1 MGKYVVDCES
11 DGLLDSITKIHCL
24 SHYNLETKE
33 LKSIISY
40 QEMVDFL
47 SQEDL
52 TIVWHNGIG
61 YDKNAL
67 EIILKTKINARMIDT
82 LALSWL
88 LYPEKNLHGLE
99 AWGEHY
105 GIPKPPVADWSNA
118 EISVYIHRCEEDV
131 KINVKLWKDME
142 WYLNE
147 LYDADQQAIDKY
159 IDYVSDKMQYISD
172 QQFLG
177 LKLDNELCVS
187 SLTTLEGLKETK
199 IDTLKVGMPKVELI
213 STKFPPK
220 KMKKENGEL
229 SAIGVKWMNFLKERN
244 LPEDYNQEV
253 DFVNGYEEPN
263 PNSHDQI
270 KKWLFGLGWVPENI
284 KHFRDKKKNE
294 VRKIPQIKSKD
305 EEGEI
310 CSSIK
315 KLFLIAPALEALDD
329 LFVISH
335 RISIFKGFLRDV
347 KNGLLY
353 QGCSGL
359 TNTMRIQQSV
369 LVNLPSVSKPYAE
382 NIRKSLITR
391 SNNHILVNA
400 DLSGVEDATKRH
412 FIYKYD
418 PEYVEEMNTPDY
430 DPHLTMAVLAGF
442 LTKEEVDF
450 FKKYENDKKKA
461 EALNIKFNS
470 PEEDKIEHKRI
481 KEVRQKA
488 KTANFALTYKCG
500 IATLARQTGLK
511 EKDAKKL
518 ADAYWSKNRAILDVE
533 NSLRYKEIG
542 QKMWILN
549 PISGFW
555 LSLRNSKDKFSTL
568 NQNLATY
575 VFDLWIKNM
584 RTLGL
589 KIPYYYHD
597 EILTEVYKIDLKE
610 TEEIIN
616 KAMTMVN
623 EELKLNVTV
632 GCSINSGLNYAETH

>member
-1 MGKYVVDCES
+1 MKIYCVDCES
-11 DGLLDSITKIHCL
+11 DGLLDTITKIHCI

-52 TIVWHNGIG
+52 TIAWHNGIC

-67 EIILKTKINARMIDT
+67 EMILGIKIKARMIDT

-88 LYPEKNLHGLE
+88 LYPERNLHGLE
-99 AWGEHY
+99 SWGEHY

-118 EISVYIHRCEEDV
+118 PIEVYTHRCEEDV

-147 LYDADQQAIDKY
+147 LYDADQQAINKY

-177 LKLDNELCVS
+177 LRLDNELCVS

-315 KLFLIAPALEALDD
+315 KLFPIAPALEALDD

-418 PEYVEEMNTPDY
+418 PEYVEEMNRPDY

-442 LTKEEVDF
+442 LTKEQ
-450 FKKYENDKKKA
+450 A
-461 EALNIKFNS
+461 EA
-470 PEEDKIEHKRI
+470 HKNGTENH
-481 KEVRQKA
+481 KEIRQKA

-533 NSLRYKEIG
+533 NSLKYKQIG
-542 QKMWILN
+542 QKSWILN

-555 LSLRNSKDKFSTL
+555 LSLRNEKDKFSTL
-568 NQNLATY
+568 NQNTATY

-597 EILTEVYKIDLKE
+597 EVLTEVYKIDLKE

-632 GCSINSGLNYAETH
+632 GCSINSGKSYAETH

>member
-1 MGKYVVDCES
+1 MNKVYIFDIETDNIDAKV
-11 DGLLDSITKIHCL
+11 IRCL
-24 SHYNLETKE
+24 SYCDSKIGEITTLTDYEKMK
-33 LKSIISY
+33 LFF
-40 QEMVDFL
+40 QEEGVYYCG
-47 SQEDL
+47 
-52 TIVWHNGIG
+52 HNICVF
-61 YDKNAL
+61 DIPVIKRILNI
-67 EIILKTKINARMIDT
+67 EINKPLIDT

-88 LYPEKNLHGLE
+88 LYPERIKHGLGSYSE
-99 AWGEHY
+99 DY
-105 GIPKPPVADWSNA
+105 GIEKPKIEDYANQDIE
-118 EISVYIHRCEEDV
+118 EIKRRCAQDV